1 MKSPT
6 NKKPGT
12 PSKNGH
18 VRKSAE
24 LLRRYAV
31 KLVPIERI
39 KPSPENEEIYGI
51 IGFNTDPALQSTIDS
66 IARRGLEEPIILT
79 ADYYILSGHR
89 RFFSVRHLG
98 WEEIPVRFSKIR
110 RDESTDYHRL
120 LAEYNPQRV
129 KSVATLLSEQFL
141 KSETYVSDDD
151 FHARHYEK
159 AEVEAEFITVEGN
172 KEIKPIGERRSEF
185 LEAAITVINRL
196 RNFWPLT
203 VRQVH
208 YKLLNSPPLTQ
219 VTANRNERWRYK
231 NDLDSYNKL
240 SDLLV
245 SARYLG
251 HVPLAALD
259 DPTRI
264 SRAYEFLTWD
274 SIAQF
279 IQGETNGF
287 LTGYQRHR
295 LEGQRNHVEL
305 LIEKNTL
312 INIVEPVAN
321 KFMLPL
327 SVNRGYGNPSLWHK
341 METRW
346 HKSGAERFILLTIS
360 DHDPEGFDLID
371 DATRSLRDLHDV
383 SLEVVRVGLTM
394 EQIETQEALPAFA
407 KETSSRFKQYVGRT
421 GLKECWE
428 VEAID
433 PEFLQNQVHDAVLSV
448 LDVEQLNAVQQRQ
461 AVEQAQVAA
470 IRRRLGLAMQRL
482 IAEEGI

>member
-1 MKSPT
+1 MKSLT

-12 PSKNGH
+12 PSRNGH
-18 VRKSAE
+18 VRKSE

-31 KLVPIERI
+31 KLVPIDQL
-39 KPSPENEEIYGI
+39 KPSPENEEIYGPI
-51 IGFNTDPALQSTIDS
+51 NFETDPALQSTVDS
-66 IARRGLEEPIILT
+66 IERLGLEEPIIVT
-79 ADYYILSGHR
+79 ADKYILSGHR
-89 RFFSVRHLG
+89 RFVAVQHLG
-98 WEEIPVRFSKIR
+98 WEEVPVRFSKIR

-129 KSVATLLSEQFL
+129 KSVAALLSEQFL

-151 FHARHYEK
+151 FHARRYEK
-159 AEVEAEFITVEGN
+159 GEVEAEFITVDGSKLVEL
-172 KEIKPIGERRSEF
+172 IGERQSEF
-185 LEAAITVINRL
+185 LAAAVDVINRL

-208 YKLLNSPPLTQ
+208 YKLLNDPPLTQ
-219 VTANRNERWRYK
+219 VTKERNERWRYR
-231 NDLDSYNKL
+231 NDTASYNKL
-240 SDLLV
+240 SSLLV

-251 HVPLAALD
+251 HVPLTALD
-259 DPTRI
+259 DLTRI
-264 SRAYEFLTWD
+264 SREYEFGTWD

-279 IQGETNGF
+279 IRDETDGF
-287 LTGYQRHR
+287 LSGYQRHR

-312 INIVEPVAN
+312 LNIVKPVADR
-321 KFMLPL
+321 FMLPY
-327 SVNRGYGNPSLWHK
+327 SVNRGYGNPSLWRK
-341 METRW
+341 MELRW
-346 HKSGAERFILLTIS
+346 DKSGADRFILLTIS

-371 DATRSLRDLHDV
+371 DATRSLRDLHNV
-383 SLEVVRVGLTM
+383 PVEVVRVGLTM
-394 EQIETQEALPAFA
+394 EQIELETAPPAFA
-407 KETSSRFKQYVGRT
+407 KETSSRFKQYVERT
-421 GLKECWE
+421 GSNECWE

-433 PEFLQNQVHDAVLSV
+433 PEFLQTEVHDAVLSI

-461 AVEQAQVAA
+461 AVEQGQVAA